1 MGSMGDLAGF
11 GFWMFIAAV
20 VVGGMWFD
28 ARKRES
34 QQETLRR
41 LVEGGK
47 HVDQKVLEK
56 MLALGEQEDRKDQ
69 DLTTAG
75 IIVFFVSGGL
85 YAFGYLMQGLNE
97 DLLTVMTAVAG
108 LVLFVGIGLL
118 VAGQIAK
125 RQLDDNQG

>member
-28 ARKRES
+28 ARKREA

-47 HVDQKVLEK
+47 HVDEAVLEK
-56 MLALGEQEDRKDQ
+56 MLALGNKAEKNDQ
-69 DLTTAG
+69 DLITAG
-75 IIVFFVSGGL
+75 IIVLFVGGGL
-85 YAFGYLMQGLNE
+85 YVFGWLMQGLSE
-97 DLLTVMTAVAG
+97 KLLTVMTGVAGMMAFISMGLLAAG
-108 LVLFVGIGLL
+108 LV
-118 VAGQIAK
+118 AK
-125 RQLDDNQG
+125 SRHDKS